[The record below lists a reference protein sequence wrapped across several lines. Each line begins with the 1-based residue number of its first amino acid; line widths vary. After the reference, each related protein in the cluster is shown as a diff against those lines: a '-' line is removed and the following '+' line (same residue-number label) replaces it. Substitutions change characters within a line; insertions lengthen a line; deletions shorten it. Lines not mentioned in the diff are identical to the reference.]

1 MIKLIFITDH
11 EVQFSLYSSDG
22 HPSNGSAGVVV
33 ATMDNQVADLIIL
46 LISKVFHISSN
57 EGRQAS
63 LVVIVC
69 PENIF
74 QKLKYYVYKSYII
87 YIWV

>member
-1 MIKLIFITDH
+1 MIKLLFITDH
-11 EVQFSLYSSDG
+11 EVQFSLYGSDG

-33 ATMDNQVADLIIL
+33 ATMDNQVIIIL

-87 YIWV
+87 YICV